1 MFSVRFFCLFCFSFI
16 IYKSL
21 ISKKLRDD
29 FSGFVIKYFPYINYY
44 PQITLKIGFNRL
56 LLLLFFV
63 CILMVSIETLLPSTE
78 TKRNVLHTNLT
89 PRKIIESSWELE
101 ESVQQTVLCVLECV
115 RAKANVYTLP

>member
-1 MFSVRFFCLFCFSFI
+1 
-16 IYKSL
+16 
-21 ISKKLRDD
+21 
-29 FSGFVIKYFPYINYY
+29 
-44 PQITLKIGFNRL
+44 
-56 LLLLFFV
+56 
-63 CILMVSIETLLPSTE
+63 MVSIETLLPSTE